1 MSFLYR
7 KIPTQSAGIFMLQ
20 IYKTDYLIYNEVR
33 HVSLG

>member
-1 MSFLYR
+1 MSFFYE
-7 KIPTQSAGIFMLQ
+7 KIPTQGTGIFMLR